1 MTLTDENL
9 ERLRRNLLTQLQ
21 AAGAAGATL
30 EELHTGA
37 RYAVQNINPLQ
48 VMDEGLQFLINSGM
62 ASKQAGALV
71 ATRTRYFITD
81 GGQTALSVS

>member
-1 MTLTDENL
+1 MPLTDHTL
-9 ERLRRNLLTQLQ
+9 EILRRNLLTQLQ

-30 EELHTGA
+30 EDLHTGA
-37 RYAVQNINPLQ
+37 RFAVQHINPLQ
-48 VMDEGLQFLINSGM
+48 VMDEGLQYLVNSGM

-81 GGQTALSVS
+81 GGLTALSVS